1 MKTMKTRRKW
11 FPAFLILLLCIF
23 CPKGHLANASTLQ
36 LMVEYDETTPTN
48 ALEVKINVT
57 TDSELTMFK
66 YDYARV
72 SNSRYFT
79 QVEENG
85 TAIIKNSAG
94 EYSFTVKE
102 NGYISVFAMNK
113 TGEEAL
119 HVFRVNN
126 IDSEEPELT
135 ITSEPVDDFRFV
147 TLKAIDNE
155 SYNVTLQYTEGAY
168 GDPSDDIWKTAEVF
182 RNEAYL
188 FLNNGKYTF
197 LATDEAGNTAVI
209 IRHLGNEEASDD
221 SSDAESEIEQEFRAV
236 WISYLEFNSN
246 GYTKKEFQKHVRTMF
261 DEVAARNMNAVIVHV
276 RPFGDAMYDSDYF
289 PWSRYV
295 SGKQGKDPGFDPLTI
310 MVTEA
315 HKRGLEFHA
324 WINPYR
330 VTSSSTNVK
339 DLSKDN
345 PARIYRTDSFKKNDR
360 NVLTYSGKLYYN
372 PSVEEVQTLIINGI
386 KEIVEN
392 YDVDGIHF
400 DDYFY
405 PTLGKNFTSNFDAK
419 EYNVYKNFQINRGK
433 EYMSIADWRRDN
445 VNTLVKNI
453 YSAIKEINPDVV
465 FGISPG
471 GFMDA
476 LKADDKYYVDFETW
490 LSHDGYIDYL
500 CPQLYWSNDH
510 DIYPY
515 NEILE
520 RFIDAAVNPDV
531 KLYVGIGAYKAGL
544 TTEGTEWY
552 KNKNVLRNMIRD
564 ARNTGQVD
572 GFALY
577 SYRYLI
583 SKKDHAAIKNMMKE
597 FK

>member
-1 MKTMKTRRKW
+1 MKKNKTNCKW
-11 FPAFLILLLCIF
+11 ILMLLVILLCVFWPHNSFIA
-23 CPKGHLANASTLQ
+23 KASALQ
-36 LMVEYDETTPTN
+36 LNVEYDEKTVTN
-48 ALEVKINVT
+48 ALDIKVIPSS
-57 TDSELTMFK
+57 DSDITVLK
-66 YDYARV
+66 YAYARV
-72 SNSRYFT
+72 AKSIYFT
-79 QVEENG
+79 QFEENG
-85 TAIIKNSAG
+85 TTIEKNEAG
-94 EYSFTVKE
+94 EYIFTAEKS
-102 NGYISVFAMNK
+102 GYISIFAMNEA
-113 TGEEAL
+113 GEEAL
-119 HVFRVNN
+119 HVFQVKN
-126 IDSEEPELT
+126 IDSEEPT
-135 ITSEPVDDFRFV
+135 ISITSEELENFFFV
-147 TLKAIDNE
+147 AAQTTDNV
-155 SYNVTLQYTEGAY
+155 SYRVSLRYVEGAY
-168 GDPSDDIWKTAEVF
+168 GDATDEIWKTADEYC
-182 RNEAYL
+182 NEAYL
-188 FLNNGKYTF
+188 LLNEGKYSF
-197 LATDEAGNTAVI
+197 LATDEAGNTSIVVQ
-209 IRHLGNEEASDD
+209 RFGETKEQENNEADK
-221 SSDAESEIEQEFRAV
+221 EFRAV
-236 WISYLEFNSN
+236 WISYLEFDSK
-246 GYTKKEFQKHVRTMF
+246 GYTKKEFQKHIRTMF
-261 DEVAARNMNAVIVHV
+261 DEVVAMNMNAVIVHV

-295 SGKQGKDPGFDPLTI
+295 SGTQGKDPGFDPLSI
-310 MVTEA
+310 MVKEA
-315 HKRGLEFHA
+315 HTRGLEFHA
-324 WINPYR
+324 WLNPYR

-372 PSVEEVQTLIINGI
+372 PAVEEVQTLIINGI

-405 PTLGKNFTSNFDAK
+405 PSLGKNFTKNFDYK
-419 EYNVYKNFQINRGK
+419 EYEVYKNFQVNRGK
-433 EYMSIADWRRDN
+433 DYMSIADWRRNN

-453 YSAIKEINPDVV
+453 YSSIKEINPDVV

-490 LSHDGYIDYL
+490 LGYDGYIDYL

-515 NEILE
+515 NEILD
-520 RFIDAAVNPDV
+520 RFIETAINPDV
-531 KLYVGIGAYKAGL
+531 KLYVGIGAYKAGIK
-544 TTEGTEWY
+544 TEGTAWY

-564 ARNTGQVD
+564 ARETGCVD